1 MRCTAAV
8 LCAGEIQRMPRTAAP
23 AGRPPPFTPA
33 EQRRIVRCRQAAPPR
48 PDQPRRT
55 RSRLTARPAH
65 DRIGP
70 DRNDDVR
77 RRFNEKI
84 CDRHALRASDPVAAL
99 SGCAS
104 REAAPVPE
112 EEPASQS
119 EPEEPAS
126 EPEEPEPQSSEP
138 DEQEPE
144 YPLPELTDA
153 DMKLINQSLSQF
165 LNYFGG
171 TESLSST
178 SELDPDRVLFFCQ
191 MEAFRMKDLL
201 GYFFDQDDKGNYL
214 IPDTV
219 IDDMA
224 QRLFGIEGFSFTDS
238 PRYDPDMQTYGYT
251 LGYEGELQNFATSEP
266 KGAPD
271 GGIAYDVDFF
281 EEGDTS
287 FLSPVRASLFTFRV
301 NRLNG
306 MPFLQLVSIEAK

>member
-1 MRCTAAV
+1 MKRFLTGTLCV
-8 LCAGEIQRMPRTAAP
+8 LLIL
-23 AGRPPPFTPA
+23 
-33 EQRRIVRCRQAAPPR
+33 
-48 PDQPRRT
+48 
-55 RSRLTARPAH
+55 SL
-65 DRIGP
+65 
-70 DRNDDVR
+70 
-77 RRFNEKI
+77 
-84 CDRHALRASDPVAAL
+84 AL

-104 REAAPVPE
+104 REASPVPE

-153 DMKLINQSLSQF
+153 DMKLINQSLNQF